1 MARLP
6 LIPMENLDPRLSEVL
21 AAFKRAAPDFNSD
34 AIRAM
39 ANNPELSSAFYDFY
53 TGVRLHGL
61 LDVRL
66 KELVRLRIAE
76 LNDCRT

>member
-1 MARLP
+1 MSRLP
-6 LIPMENLDPRLSEVL
+6 LVPMEKLDRRLSEIL
-21 AAFKRAAPDFNSD
+21 DAFKRAAPDFNPD

-39 ANNPELSSAFYDFY
+39 GNNPDLSSAFYNFY

-61 LDVRL
+61 LDSKL